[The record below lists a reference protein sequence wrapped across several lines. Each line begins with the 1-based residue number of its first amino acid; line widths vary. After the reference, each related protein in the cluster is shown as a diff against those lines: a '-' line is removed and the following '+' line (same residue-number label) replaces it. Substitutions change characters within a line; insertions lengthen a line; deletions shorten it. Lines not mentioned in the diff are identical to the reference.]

1 MKRNRISG
9 LLLAA
14 VAGLLFAACGG
25 GGGGEAAVAAG
36 SGGVSVSS
44 QAASSSAG
52 VSSGSSASSSAA
64 ATSSS
69 TSSVATGTWVSG
81 KATFYGATGEGNCSF
96 DASPGD
102 LDVAAMN
109 QTEYD
114 GSNICGAAVEVVGP
128 KGTVT
133 VRITD
138 RCPECGPS
146 HIDLSEQAF
155 AKVGNPVDG
164 IIPITWRVVP
174 RQVQGPVSYRIK
186 EGSSQWWTA
195 IQVRNHRYPIASLE
209 VRGAGTGGNWQRLP
223 RQMYNHFLLE
233 SGVGAGSFQ
242 VRITASNGAVLTDS
256 IPSPEGDRIHA
267 GQAQFP

>member
-1 MKRNRISG
+1 MNLNRVSG

-14 VAGLLFAACGG
+14 VAGLLFAAC
-25 GGGGEAAVAAG
+25 GGGEAAVAAG

-52 VSSGSSASSSAA
+52 VSSASSSAA

-69 TSSVATGTWVSG
+69 TSSAATGAWVSG
-81 KATFYGATGEGNCSF
+81 KAPFYGATGEGNCSF

-128 KGTVT
+128 KGTVP

-138 RCPECGPS
+138 RCPECGPG

-195 IQVRNHRYPIASLE
+195 IQVRNHRYPIASLA

-223 RQMYNHFLLE
+223 RQMYNYFLLD
-233 SGVGAGSFQ
+233 SGVGDGSFE

-256 IPSPEGDRIHA
+256 IPSPAGDRIYA
-267 GQAQFP
+267 GHAQFP